1 VRETHRTYQVRFT
14 HPTKGRK
21 EIMNTIAQDL
31 SKNGIRKAAILVACL
46 DRSAADAVLELLG
59 PEQAQR
65 VRQAVVVLDDIPD
78 NEQQRVVDEF
88 FRLGPQLP
96 PQQSHGVELGGR
108 LAREINLKRPAPA
121 ARKPASSGFKPPPFV
136 RLREAEGEKLARLLA
151 GERPQTIALVLS
163 HLSARQAGGVLA
175 RLQPNLQTEVV
186 RRLVD
191 LEETDPAVLQEVEQA
206 LESRLSRQVPMQRR
220 RVAGLQAMGGIL
232 QASGNEVRLQIL
244 ENLAAHDRALAQRL
258 GPPRMEFD
266 DLADLDDAALA
277 EVFRAVQPQWIM
289 PALLGAP
296 PEISDRVLNI
306 LPRNQA
312 ESLRRNLKQPGPIRL
327 SDVETARQNIA
338 DIAAR
343 IGYAKERITLGAA

>member
-1 VRETHRTYQVRFT
+1 
-14 HPTKGRK
+14 
-21 EIMNTIAQDL
+21 MNAIAQ
-31 SKNGIRKAAILVACL
+31 NPANAGIRKAAILVACL
-46 DRSAADAVLELLG
+46 DRSAADAVLEQLG

-88 FRLGPQLP
+88 FRLGPRLSP
-96 PQQSHGVELGGR
+96 EQSLGVELGGR
-108 LAREINLKRPAPA
+108 LASFKRSAPTA
-121 ARKPASSGFKPPPFV
+121 GKAASSGMQSPPFV
-136 RLREAEGEKLARLLA
+136 RLREAEDEKLARLLA

-175 RLQPNLQTEVV
+175 HLQPNLQTEVV

-191 LEETDPAVLQEVEQA
+191 LEETDPAILLEVEQA

-220 RVAGLQAMGGIL
+220 RVAGLQAMDGIL
-232 QASGNEVRLQIL
+232 QASESEVRLQIL
-244 ENLAAHDRALAQRL
+244 DNLAAHDEALAQRL
-258 GPPRMEFD
+258 GPPPMEFD
-266 DLADLDDAALA
+266 DLAELDDAALA
-277 EVFRAVQPQWIM
+277 AVFRAVEPQWIM

-312 ESLRRNLKQPGPIRL
+312 ESLRRKLEQPGPIRL
-327 SDVETARQNIA
+327 SDMETARQNIA

-343 IGYAKERITLGAA
+343 IGYAKGKIELGAA